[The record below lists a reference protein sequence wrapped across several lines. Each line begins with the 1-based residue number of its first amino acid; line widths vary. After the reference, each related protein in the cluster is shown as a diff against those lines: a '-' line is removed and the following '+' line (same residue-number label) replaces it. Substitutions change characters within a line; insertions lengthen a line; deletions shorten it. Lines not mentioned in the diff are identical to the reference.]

1 MTVSGK
7 RVAATVAVIALG
19 LVAWDS
25 FYIINETQQGVL
37 THFGKISPPVRQPG
51 FHLKWPRPISVIYK
65 VDRRIQTLKDAPYE
79 LITEDQKSILIDGYV
94 LWRVVDPILFVEA
107 IRTGERAD
115 ERLRDLY
122 LSGSGIVI
130 SNKARD
136 AFIGLG
142 LEHEDLGEASREILA
157 RIAPVARES
166 YGIEVLRA
174 GIVEYTLPVENRP
187 SVIER
192 MISERARIAAR
203 YRAEG
208 EEMAIRIE
216 ALAINEHEEL
226 LADAHAEATTI
237 TGRGRGRGDG
247 PAREGLPGADPE
259 FYKFIRA
266 LDSYDLIIDRNTTL
280 MLPADNELFKYL
292 DSKEIPD

>member
-1 MTVSGK
+1 MTVNGK
-7 RVAATVAVIALG
+7 RIVATVAVIALG
-19 LVAWDS
+19 VVGWDS
-25 FYIINETQQGVL
+25 FFIINETQQGVL

-51 FHLKWPRPISVIYK
+51 FHPKWPRPISKIYK
-65 VDRRIQTLKDAPYE
+65 VDRRIQTLTDSSHE
-79 LITEDQKSILIDGYV
+79 LITEDQKSILVDGYV
-94 LWRVVDPILFVEA
+94 LWRVVDPIVFVEA
-107 IRTGERAD
+107 IRTGDRAD

-122 LSGSGIVI
+122 LSSSGIII

-142 LEHEDLGEASREILA
+142 LEHEDLGEASREIRE
-157 RIAPVARES
+157 RIAPVAMES

-187 SVIER
+187 SVIDR

-203 YRAEG
+203 YRSEG

-216 ALAINEHEEL
+216 ALAINEHEKL

-237 TGRGRGRGDG
+237 LGEAEAEAVALLGQAYR
-247 PAREGLPGADPE
+247 ADPE